1 MAICVWCL
9 LGAAGLPTQ
18 LCLTLALPNCSLAF
32 SGESQLYYVH
42 AACFWIG
49 CRKQIR
55 VVLCN
60 LFLLCVVACFA
71 CLRIHGCIED
81 VVVLLP
87 GSLNFRVLQNIC
99 CQSQAD
105 DVLPKPNGCS
115 LKFRVLPNGCC
126 QSEHSTHIVCCHRS
140 YQILFVICN

>member
-1 MAICVWCL
+1 MVPAGGSGLADTVVSDTCL
-9 LGAAGLPTQ
+9 AKLQFGFLWRKPAL
-18 LCLTLALPNCSLAF
+18 LCACSMLLDWVP
-32 SGESQLYYVH
+32 E
-42 AACFWIG
+42 
-49 CRKQIR
+49 KNR

-60 LFLLCVVACFA
+60 SFLLCVVACFA

-87 GSLNFRVLQNIC
+87 GSLKFRVLLNIC

-126 QSEHSTHIVCCHRS
+126 QSEHATHIVCCHRS